1 MIDLERQGD
10 VFVLRMRAGENRF
23 NPDFLKEFNGA
34 LDEVEGAGVP
44 SALVTTGEGK
54 FYSNGLDLE
63 WMGGPGAAEA
73 GTLLA
78 DVLRAFARVLTFPAY
93 TVAALNGH
101 AFAGGGML
109 ALAHDARVMRAD
121 RGYFCLPEVDLGLPL
136 HPGMTALIQARLA
149 GPVAHEAIVSGARYG
164 GEAAR
169 EAGIVDVIAPEAQV
183 LAHAIERAQARAA
196 KASPVMA
203 QLKRGLYP
211 RALEALGEKP
221 AE

>member
-10 VFVLRMRAGENRF
+10 VFVLHMRAGENRF
-23 NPDFLKEFNGA
+23 NPGFLKELGRA
-34 LDEVEGAGVP
+34 LDEVEGAGAP
-44 SALVTTGEGK
+44 LALVTTGEGK

-63 WMGGPGAAEA
+63 WMGGPGKAEA
-73 GTLLA
+73 SAMLA
-78 DVLRAFARVLTFPAY
+78 DVLRSFARVLAFPAY
-93 TVAALNGH
+93 TVAAVNGH

-136 HPGMTALIQARLA
+136 HPGMTALIQARLP

-169 EAGIVDVIAPEAQV
+169 TAGIVDETAEESRVVERAV
-183 LAHAIERAQARAA
+183 ERAQALAA
-196 KASPVMA
+196 KASPVMG
-203 QLKRGLYP
+203 QLKRGLYIQ
-211 RALEALGEKP
+211 ALAVLEGRGDA
-221 AE
+221 